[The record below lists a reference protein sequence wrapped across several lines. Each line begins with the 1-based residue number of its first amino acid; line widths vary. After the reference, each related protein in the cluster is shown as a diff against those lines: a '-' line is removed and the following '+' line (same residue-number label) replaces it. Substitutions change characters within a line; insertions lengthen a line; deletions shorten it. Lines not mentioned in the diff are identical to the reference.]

1 MRVLSLFL
9 SLMLFSASALAANQ
23 DLSARVAAL
32 QFDQS
37 VLRNSVNDQ
46 LREQNARLN
55 EELNTVRAQLARQS
69 EAQVH
74 LQRQGRVQFIV
85 FAVLFVLS
93 AAGACALPFYLAQ
106 RRQVRGRK
114 EAESSARD
122 LKITR
127 ELLEQ
132 MRGDFK
138 AIQGKMREYRSEF
151 DLRLA
156 EMKLQELEI
165 QRRLQGGITE
175 VAAAKELTASLT
187 SDPATSGQM
196 VWRDEAA
203 SYRALCLAEPDE
215 PAHRRKLLAALRQGL
230 SDGADVSEVE
240 EGLRECARL
249 LEQEPEDCALHCDL
263 GAFRLA
269 RAQRTGS
276 ADDLATAEAHW
287 LEAERL
293 LRGSAAYELV
303 ALYAQSG
310 RFEEARKRLALARL
324 AGVAKVEK
332 LSLLRSDPQLAPLR
346 EQDWFQGYLQTL
358 EEELAFS

>member
-1 MRVLSLFL
+1 MRVPCLFL
-9 SLMLFSASALAANQ
+9 SLMLFAAAAMAANE
-23 DLSARVAAL
+23 DLSGRVAAL

-46 LREQNARLN
+46 LREQNARLSD
-55 EELNTVRAQLARQS
+55 ELKAVHAQLARQA
-69 EAQVH
+69 EAQAR
-74 LQRQGRVQFIV
+74 LQQQGRVQFIV
-85 FAVLFVLS
+85 FGVLFVLG
-93 AAGACALPFYLAQ
+93 AAGACGLPFYLAN
-106 RRQVRGRK
+106 RRQSLARK
-114 EAESSARD
+114 EADASARD
-122 LKITR
+122 LKVTR

-165 QRRLQGGITE
+165 QRRLQGEAASVALDMPRPEQDATE
-175 VAAAKELTASLT
+175 PVSNVQA
-187 SDPATSGQM
+187 
-196 VWRDEAA
+196 VWRDEAD

-215 PAHRRKLLAALRQGL
+215 PAHRRKLIGALRQGL
-230 SDGADVSEVE
+230 DAGAGLSEVE
-240 EGLRECARL
+240 EGLRECGRL
-249 LEQEPEDCALHCDL
+249 LELAPADCALHCDM
-263 GAFRLA
+263 GVFHFACSRL
-269 RAQRTGS
+269 TGS
-276 ADDLATAEAHW
+276 ADDLAAAEAHW

-293 LRGSAAYELV
+293 QRGVAAYELV

-310 RFEEARKRLALARL
+310 RFDEARKRLALARL

-332 LSLLRSDPQLAPLR
+332 LSLLRTDPLLAPLR
-346 EQDWFQGYLQTL
+346 EQAWFQSYLQTL